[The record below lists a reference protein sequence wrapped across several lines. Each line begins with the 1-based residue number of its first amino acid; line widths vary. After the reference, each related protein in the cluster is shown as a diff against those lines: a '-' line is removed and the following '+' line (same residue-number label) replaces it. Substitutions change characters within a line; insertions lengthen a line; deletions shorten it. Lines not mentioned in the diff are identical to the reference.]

1 MRPAVYLLAPALLAL
16 GACGKSDS
24 ANEAAQADTVE
35 MPAEEAMGSVA
46 AEDMPIADPNAL
58 PGADASLSPAP
69 EPMQTE
75 PMQTEATPTAS
86 ATVKAPAKK

>member
-1 MRPAVYLLAPALLAL
+1 MRPAVIFVPALIAPALLLL

-46 AEDMPIADPNAL
+46 ASDIPVADPNAL

-69 EPMQTE
+69 EAMPTQ
-75 PMQTEATPTAS
+75 ATPTAS
-86 ATVKAPAKK
+86 DTASAPAKK